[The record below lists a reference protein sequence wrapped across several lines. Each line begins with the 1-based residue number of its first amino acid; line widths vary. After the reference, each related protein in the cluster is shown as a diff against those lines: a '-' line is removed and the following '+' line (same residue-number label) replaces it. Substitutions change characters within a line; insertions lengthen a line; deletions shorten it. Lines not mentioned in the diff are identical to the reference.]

1 MHSFAF
7 GLQFAIL
14 ARRPVSDYAEI
25 SRCTGDFAMSLGSF
39 ESGAAVDSNGTGG
52 WTLVVPKRVMW
63 VGCWGADRRTI
74 GSKKRAMAKN
84 PDLDFS

>member
-1 MHSFAF
+1 
-7 GLQFAIL
+7 
-14 ARRPVSDYAEI
+14 
-25 SRCTGDFAMSLGSF
+25 MSLGSF